1 MSCCAL
7 LQGIFPTQGSNPRLL
22 HPLHPLH
29 WEAGSLPPVPPGTLN
44 SVGVHKPHPQGG
56 MSREDR
62 GRGWRLWP
70 QAEERL
76 DPPKLEEGAKDL
88 PLESLEGGGLL
99 TPGFQTLASG
109 TERE

>member
-1 MSCCAL
+1 
-7 LQGIFPTQGSNPRLL
+7 
-22 HPLHPLH
+22 
-29 WEAGSLPPVPPGTLN
+29 
-44 SVGVHKPHPQGG
+44 

-62 GRGWRLWP
+62 GRGWRVWP